1 MSKSPEDKI
10 EEKLRQLEISMK
22 EESSTSQLPAS
33 SQKGKTLSSNV
44 KQPLG
49 PIQEAEAAKA
59 DMTLL
64 KGFGA
69 IIIGVLILFSNL
81 RVSSW
86 SWGGFGPFLGA
97 GSGQGLFLLL
107 FLIGF
112 GFLFYDFK
120 NKLGW
125 GLMVAGLGGI
135 VFTVIMNLH
144 IYLNSMGFF
153 SLLLIVLPIA
163 IGGGLVAKGMKR
175 HKEIEDSS
183 RQ

>member
-33 SQKGKTLSSNV
+33 SHKGKSLSASV

-81 RVSSW
+81 RVSS
-86 SWGGFGPFLGA
+86 GGLFGPLLSA

-183 RQ
+183 RH